1 MSDPITKEG
10 KNLRSTFAV
19 VASFIVVIIIIFFLF
34 IGFGVIPQ
42 YSAIAGL
49 VAGAFVVFII
59 MAMNDKIEKF
69 SLKSPFFEM
78 TSTLKEKIEN
88 VQNDVKESKREI
100 GDQIIAL
107 NHNIQSIHS
116 RIDTVMTNINL
127 SMNMAIAKQNST
139 MNAYFGPVRP
149 LSEEIAKQENVEK
162 EIEKE
167 TTRIPTKKEIENFVA
182 LLMRF
187 SKKSTQDKGEASR

>member
-1 MSDPITKEG
+1 MPETPVTKERD
-10 KNLRSTFAV
+10 NVWIIVAV
-19 VASFIVVIIIIFFLF
+19 GSFIVVISFIFFLF
-34 IGFGVIPQ
+34 RGFGVIPQ

-59 MAMNDKIEKF
+59 MAMKDKIEKF

-88 VQNDVKESKREI
+88 VQTDVKESKREI

-116 RIDTVMTNINL
+116 RIDSVMTNINL
-127 SMNMAIAKQNST
+127 SQNLAT
-139 MNAYFGPVRP
+139 VNLNLEPVFKA
-149 LSEEIAKQENVEK
+149 LSEGIAKQENF
-162 EIEKE
+162 
-167 TTRIPTKKEIENFVA
+167 KKEIEA
-182 LLMRF
+182 LAVPNKKEIEDIAAFLKRG
-187 SKKSTQDKGEASR
+187 SKKSTQDKEGSK

>member
-1 MSDPITKEG
+1 MSETPITKEG
-10 KNLRSTFAV
+10 KSLRSTFAV
-19 VASFIVVIIIIFFLF
+19 VSSFIVVIIIIFNLF
-34 IGFGVIPQ
+34 IEFGVIPQ

-59 MAMNDKIEKF
+59 MAMNDITIV
-69 SLKSPFFEM
+69 S
-78 TSTLKEKIEN
+78 LKEKIEN

-100 GDQIIAL
+100 GGQIIAL

-116 RIDTVMTNINL
+116 RIDSVMTNINL
-127 SMNMAIAKQNST
+127 STNMAIAKQNST
-139 MNAYFGPVRP
+139 MNVYFVRA

-167 TTRIPTKKEIENFVA
+167 TTRIPTKKEIESFVA

-187 SKKSTQDKGEASR
+187 SKKSTQDKGEAGR